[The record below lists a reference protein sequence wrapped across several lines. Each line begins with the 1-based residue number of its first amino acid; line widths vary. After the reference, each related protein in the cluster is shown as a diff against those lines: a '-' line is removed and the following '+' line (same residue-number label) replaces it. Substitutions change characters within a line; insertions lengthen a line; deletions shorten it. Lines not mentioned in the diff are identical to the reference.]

1 VGVTSILGRLAAK
14 STPSVFVAAGM
25 GAAEVVAQLEASG
38 EIHRVASPAAATV
51 LLVVGGIPPALES
64 SVAAVHDGMPH
75 PRFHGLTG
83 NVVERRGDAF
93 IIEVYSGNK
102 LKTVIS
108 RPEHL
113 VLITPAPTLE

>member
-1 VGVTSILGRLAAK
+1 MVVRSKGFRSKTRHKLSKHPRSRGNPP
-14 STPSVFVAAGM
+14 PSHSLRDYPPGSKVAIN
-25 GAAEVVAQLEASG
+25 LN
-38 EIHRVASPAAATV
+38 P
-51 LLVVGGIPPALES
+51 
-64 SVAAVHDGMPH
+64 AVHDGMPH

-83 NVVERRGDAF
+83 NVVERRGTAF

>member
-1 VGVTSILGRLAAK
+1 MVVRSKGFRSKTRHKLSKHPRSRGNPP
-14 STPSVFVAAGM
+14 PSHSLRDYPPGSKVAIN
-25 GAAEVVAQLEASG
+25 LNPS
-38 EIHRVASPAAATV
+38 
-51 LLVVGGIPPALES
+51 
-64 SVAAVHDGMPH
+64 VHDGMPH

-113 VLITPAPTLE
+113 VLITPAPTKE